1 MRLYIQEKDANHM
14 KMQLMNRNHYK
25 KCCFNETSIQ
35 ILAKTMMQRTG
46 MMIVITMETW
56 KLVLSFSELTIYVL
70 SSYGWFILKFDMY
83 LLIKL
88 SELNFV

>member
-1 MRLYIQEKDANHM
+1 M